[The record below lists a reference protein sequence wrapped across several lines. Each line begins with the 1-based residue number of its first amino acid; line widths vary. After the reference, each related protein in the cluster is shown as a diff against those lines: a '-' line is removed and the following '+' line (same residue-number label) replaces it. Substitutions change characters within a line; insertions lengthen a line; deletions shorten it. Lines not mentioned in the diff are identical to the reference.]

1 MNKSK
6 AFLTLISMYVATVGG
21 GWKGVLLWG
30 GGGTNAGLL
39 EVLMF
44 GLRLELKSLG
54 GEPLADVPSQPHCD
68 LRCRELWPNSAD
80 SCVGGRIEG

>member
-1 MNKSK
+1 MNKLK

-21 GWKGVLLWG
+21 GWKGVLFSG

-39 EVLMF
+39 EELMF

-54 GEPLADVPSQPHCD
+54 GEPLADVPASPSPTVI
-68 LRCRELWPNSAD
+68 WG
-80 SCVGGRIEG
+80 VGNCGRTL